1 MLNVTESST
10 LTIAPLRAPGADL
23 FMVTILLILPH

>member
-10 LTIAPLRAPGADL
+10 LSAASTRVPGADL
-23 FMVTILLILPH
+23 FMVTILLILPL

>member
-10 LTIAPLRAPGADL
+10 LSAAPSRVPGADL
-23 FMVTILLILPH
+23 FMVTILLILPL